1 MAVAVAQMSSL
12 HSLRVSL
19 MAELFTKLVNVFASN
34 CKPVFIKEHYFRD
47 KLQRA
52 VLEQRNALSGKH
64 PQRSGEVMSI
74 NITCDTFS
82 KLVNHSLCNLLA
94 KSKHLIGQFCEGD
107 IQ

>member
-12 HSLRVSL
+12 HSLRVAL

-34 CKPVFIKEHYFRD
+34 CKPVFIKKNIILET
-47 KLQRA
+47 KLQRT
-52 VLEQRNALSGKH
+52 VLEQRSVLSCEH

-74 NITCDTFS
+74 TCDTFL
-82 KLVNHSLCNLLA
+82 KLVNHSLCNWLA
-94 KSKHLIGQFCEGD
+94 KGKHLIGQLCEGD